1 MLGIAQITDG
11 TQVGRIEKTD
21 SGKEDTAVITVL
33 ENELAERFGNK
44 LQPVKA
50 PLKNRQQ
57 YARLV
62 KLMEDPY
69 KIKGGCQNADSLI
82 RTKARN

>member
-1 MLGIAQITDG
+1 MIA
-11 TQVGRIEKTD
+11 
-21 SGKEDTAVITVL
+21 AL
-33 ENELAERFGNK
+33 ENELAEKFGEK

-57 YARLV
+57 YARLA

-69 KIKGGCQNADSLI
+69 KIKGGCQNADHLI
-82 RTKARN
+82 RTKVRN